1 MEWDSYPQ
9 YPIYPIGIR
18 DLRLTGGGD
27 QQINKS
33 RQTAEENLVFR
44 LSESQVLSNLQN
56 QATFAFKNANTIT
69 TSTIILKM
77 NSSHDASCQNCRQG
91 GIELKVLPCNCSFHT
106 VSRSWTRITSVGS
119 KIRPR
124 QKNTPLI
131 ILSLSTHRSI
141 RNAFRWTIW
150 LRIRSRAPA
159 NFVVHLVIQLIW
171 REYTF
176 SQLI

>member
-1 MEWDSYPQ
+1 MFERRCCCCCCC
-9 YPIYPIGIR
+9 IR
-18 DLRLTGGGD
+18 MRHENFDLHHNFKLPGGD

-106 VSRSWTRITSVGS
+106 VSSKLNMNNKRTLRP

-141 RNAFRWTIW
+141 RNAFR
-150 LRIRSRAPA
+150 
-159 NFVVHLVIQLIW
+159 
-171 REYTF
+171 
-176 SQLI
+176 